1 MKPTQHSPDLA
12 RDSVMQLHLSPMN
25 VSQQIKRLRTDE
37 IITSQEVNQWLS
49 RIVS

>member
-1 MKPTQHSPDLA
+1 MKPPHHNPDLTK
-12 RDSVMQLHLSPMN
+12 DTVMQLHLFPMN

-37 IITSQEVNQWLS
+37 IITSQEANQWLS